1 MLKLQWIE
9 IFLRLIPEMF
19 LVIWGIAII
28 SRRSLNIK
36 KHILLSIMLGIIV
49 FFTRDLPI
57 YFGVHTIIIII
68 LTIITMVIAG
78 IPIIASIYGTLI
90 MSLMLSLSESVNMIL
105 LNLLNTTTTINS
117 MNPIKKCILGI
128 PSLVI
133 LFLIIITLNYIITR
147 RKKLKDV
154 SN

>member
-1 MLKLQWIE
+1 MLKLHWIE

-19 LVIWGIAII
+19 LVIWGITII

-57 YFGVHTIIIII
+57 YFGIHTIIIII

-78 IPIIASIYGTLI
+78 IPIITSIYGTLI

-147 RKKLKDV
+147 RKKLKNV
-154 SN
+154 SD